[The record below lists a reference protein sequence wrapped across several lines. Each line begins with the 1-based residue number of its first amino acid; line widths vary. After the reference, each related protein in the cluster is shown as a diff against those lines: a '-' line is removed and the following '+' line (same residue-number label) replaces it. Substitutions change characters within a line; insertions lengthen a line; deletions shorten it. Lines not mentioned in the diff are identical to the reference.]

1 MTLTTRRRTA
11 MKKMMLAMTAGL
23 LLALPA
29 ACMCPGHHGPGGP
42 GGPGCPQHQGC
53 DCKCRQQSDCPSKPD
68 CPNKPESQQKPD
80 CPQHRQQDPPPPA
93 K

>member
-1 MTLTTRRRTA
+1 MV
-11 MKKMMLAMTAGL
+11 MKKVVVAISAAL

-29 ACMCPGHHGPGGP
+29 ACMHPGHHGPGGP

-53 DCKCRQQSDCPSKPD
+53 NCKCRQQQPD
-68 CPNKPESQQKPD
+68 CPKKENCPNKTESGQKPD
-80 CPQHRQQDPPPPA
+80 CPQHRQQEPPPPA